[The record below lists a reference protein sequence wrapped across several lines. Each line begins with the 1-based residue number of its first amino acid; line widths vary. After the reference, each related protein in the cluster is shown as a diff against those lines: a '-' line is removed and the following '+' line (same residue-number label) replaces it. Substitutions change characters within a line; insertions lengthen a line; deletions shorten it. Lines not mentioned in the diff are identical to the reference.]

1 MRDAA
6 EDGIAAASVYIGLGC
21 CGNTRLVTSYL
32 NNTSRKKPQHCAKFF
47 VLSVISA
54 FYQLTVQNEKDKQS
68 KDQAESTEWFFLV
81 SVL

>member
-1 MRDAA
+1 MQQTPKPGQEGRWNTRMRDAA

-21 CGNTRLVTSYL
+21 CGNTGLVTSYL

-54 FYQLTVQNEKDKQS
+54 FYQLTV
-68 KDQAESTEWFFLV
+68 
-81 SVL
+81 